1 MTENAMM
8 IFKALVSK
16 YGARTIQSA
25 LREAR
30 RRQVRQ

>member
-8 IFKALVSK
+8 IFEALVGRF
-16 YGARTIQSA
+16 GARVIKDA

-30 RRQVRQ
+30 IRDR